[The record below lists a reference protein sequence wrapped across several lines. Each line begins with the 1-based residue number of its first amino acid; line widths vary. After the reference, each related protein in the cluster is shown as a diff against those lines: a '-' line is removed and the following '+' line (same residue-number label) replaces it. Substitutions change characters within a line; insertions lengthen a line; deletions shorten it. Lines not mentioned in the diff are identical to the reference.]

1 MKKDVALVL
10 SSGSSRG
17 LAHIGA
23 IEALEERGYNI
34 TSVAGCSMGAI
45 VGGMYA
51 ADKLAEL
58 KSWFVEMNRKRMF
71 ELTDF
76 RLSTHYLVKGEKIM
90 DALGELIPNVR
101 IEDLPIPLSLVA
113 TDMNSGEEVVFR
125 SGNLN
130 RAIRASFSIP
140 VVLQPVREGDM
151 LLMDGG
157 IANPLP
163 LNRVER
169 HEGDILVSSNV
180 SAKWV
185 LKAVKQQIKKQ
196 LAAVKMSEEQ
206 TWLERLVEQRDKL
219 FSKLTDEEMSSLTVL
234 DKVSD
239 VMIQQ
244 HGELMKQLCP
254 PDINIDVATNQFG
267 SFDYDR
273 AEEIILFGY
282 EKMIAAIET
291 YEQRP

>member
-1 MKKDVALVL
+1 MKKEVALVL

-51 ADKLAEL
+51 AGKLAEL
-58 KSWFVEMNRKRMF
+58 KSWFVEMNRKRML

-76 RLSTHYLVKGEKIM
+76 KIGAHYLVKGEKIM

-113 TDMNSGEEVVFR
+113 TDMHSGEEVVFR

-140 VVLQPVREGDM
+140 VVLRPVREGDM

-157 IANPLP
+157 IVNPLP

-169 HEGDILVSSNV
+169 HEGDLLVASNV

-185 LKAVKQQIKKQ
+185 LKN
-196 LAAVKMSEEQ
+196 
-206 TWLERLVEQRDKL
+206 
-219 FSKLTDEEMSSLTVL
+219 DEAMNSLTVL

-254 PDINIDVATNQFG
+254 PDITMDVATNQFG

-273 AEEIILFGY
+273 AEEIILFGH
-282 EKMIAAIET
+282 EKMLAAIEAF
-291 YEQRP
+291 EQ

>member
-23 IEALEERGYNI
+23 IEALEAHGYTI

-45 VGGMYA
+45 VAGMYA
-51 ADKLAEL
+51 AGKLSEL
-58 KSWFVEMNRKRMF
+58 KTWFVEMTRRRML

-76 RLSTHYLVKGEKIM
+76 SLGKSYLVKGEKIM
-90 DALGELIPNVR
+90 DALGELIPDKL
-101 IEDLPIPLSLVA
+101 IENLPVSLALVA
-113 TDMNSGEEVVFR
+113 TDMITGNEVVFR

-130 RAIRASFSIP
+130 RAIRASFSLP
-140 VVLQPVREGDM
+140 VVLQPVHEGDM

-157 IANPLP
+157 ITNPLP
-163 LNRVER
+163 VNRVAR

-180 SAKWV
+180 SAKW
-185 LKAVKQQIKKQ
+185 LEAQTSQ
-196 LAAVKMSEEQ
+196 L
-206 TWLERLVEQRDKL
+206 
-219 FSKLTDEEMSSLTVL
+219 SSLTIL

-244 HGELMKQLCP
+244 NCELMKQLCP
-254 PDINIDVATNQFG
+254 PDISIDVAMNQFG

-273 AEEIILFGY
+273 ADEIIRFGFD
-282 EKMIAAIET
+282 KMAAAIEAF
-291 YEQRP
+291 EQGS